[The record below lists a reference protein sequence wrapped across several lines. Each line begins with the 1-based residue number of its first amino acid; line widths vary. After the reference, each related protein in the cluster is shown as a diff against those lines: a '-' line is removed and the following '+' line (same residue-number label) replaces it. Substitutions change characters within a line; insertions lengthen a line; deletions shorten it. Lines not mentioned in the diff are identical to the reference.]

1 MPVPRLLQAAGLRC
15 QHLVE
20 PLGIDPGEPVFS
32 WVPAG
37 DQPVPQTAYR
47 VLVASSLA
55 LLERGEAD
63 LWDSGRVES
72 KAVNG
77 VRYAGVPLTA
87 GRRCWWTA
95 ILWGEDGA
103 GPRGEIATFEVGL
116 GPDDW
121 RGEWIGGEAGVS
133 SPLLRTEFILPGPV
147 LSARAHVCTLGWNE
161 LRLNGEKV
169 GSRIHDPAHTSF
181 DHDPDLVDGSGAP
194 ARIANPRTLFT
205 THDVGSLLREGENA
219 LGIVLGHGWYS
230 AEEDIGP
237 GPLPR
242 KPWGDRPRVLVQLL
256 VETEAGETVVVSNHD
271 WRTAGGP
278 ILYNDYAHGEIYD
291 ARLWPAGWD
300 APGFDAESW
309 GPAATFEPPAGS
321 PRAQL
326 IEPVLVTE
334 SLAPAAS
341 VDKGG
346 GRRIVDFG
354 QNISGWTRIAVSG
367 PAGAEVRLRHTPE
380 VLADGELDDNA
391 NMGAWLPARQTDTY
405 VLSGEGTEVWEPRF
419 TLHGF
424 RHLEVTLSTEE
435 VEVERLEA
443 RVVHSDLASIGEFS
457 CSEPLLEQIH
467 KNVRWSHRASFQGFP
482 QDAAERNERVGWVG
496 DPGWAIEDYLYNFD
510 AVAFWR
516 KWLDDLADAQ
526 LENGT
531 FPVICPI
538 TWRGG
543 IDMAPPD
550 DYEIPDDL
558 DTMVYWPYG
567 TWPDFSA
574 TSYPSIA
581 WQLYR
586 YSGDLT
592 ILEDHF
598 EGMARGVEYLRSIA
612 AGLIV
617 EIGLGD
623 HQEPQPD
630 GTSEVFAQR
639 TPVELTSTAWFYE
652 LARIV
657 GEAAA
662 VLGREQ
668 DRRTYSG
675 LAKEIRT
682 AFNERFFDP
691 EASSYATGSQTSL
704 VLPLWFGIAPDA
716 HRAGVV
722 ATLVRRIREVDDGH
736 LETGTMGTAALQQV
750 LADEGAAE
758 TMLGIATQTTYPSWG
773 DQIRRGAT
781 TVWETW
787 GGDPDFS
794 RNMKLMASVEK
805 FLFRDV
811 AGLTPATP
819 GWERIRV
826 QPRLVGQLAAAAAR
840 VRTPR
845 GEAAVDWRL
854 DDGTLRLRVEVPV
867 SSTAEVWLPGA
878 GEGGP
883 IELAGGVHELSELQ
897 EEK

>member
-1 MPVPRLLQAAGLRC
+1 MQMSRLLRATSLRC

-20 PLGIDPGEPVFS
+20 PLGIDPGEPVLS
-32 WVPAG
+32 WVPAADG
-37 DQPVPQTAYR
+37 PTPQLAYR
-47 VLVASSLA
+47 VLVASSREA
-55 LLERGEAD
+55 LERGEAD

-72 KAVNG
+72 TAING
-77 VRYAGVPLTA
+77 IRYAGAPLSA
-87 GRRCWWTA
+87 GRRCWWTVV
-95 ILWGEDGA
+95 LWGEDGE
-103 GPRGEIATFEVGL
+103 GPRGEIGSFGIGL
-116 GPDDW
+116 GPEDW
-121 RGEWIGGEAGVS
+121 GGSWIGGEAGVS
-133 SPLLRTEFILPGPV
+133 SPLLRTEFNLPGPV
-147 LSARAHVCTLGWNE
+147 ASARAYVCALGWNE

-169 GSRIHDPAHTSF
+169 GTRVHDPAHTSF

-205 THDVGSLLREGENA
+205 THDVGALLREGDNA

-242 KPWGDRPRVLVQLL
+242 KPWGDRPRVLLRLV
-256 VETEAGETVVVSNHD
+256 VETEAGETVVVSDGD
-271 WRTAGGP
+271 WRTAAGP
-278 ILYNDYAHGEIYD
+278 IAYNDYAHGETYD
-291 ARLWPAGWD
+291 ARAWPRGWD
-300 APGFDAESW
+300 APGFDVAAWASV
-309 GPAATFEPPAGS
+309 ATFEPPAGR

-326 IEPVLVTE
+326 LEPVVVTE
-334 SLAPAAS
+334 TLAPVAVVEKEA
-341 VDKGG
+341 
-346 GRRIVDFG
+346 GRRLVDFG

-367 PAGAEVRLRHTPE
+367 PAGAEVTLRHTPE

-391 NMGAWLPARQTDTY
+391 NMGAWLPARQTDVY
-405 VLSGEGTEVWEPRF
+405 VLAGEGTELWEPRF

-424 RHLEVTLSTEE
+424 RHLEVTVSTPE
-435 VEVERLEA
+435 VEVKRLEA

-467 KNVRWSHRASFQGFP
+467 RNVRWTHRASFQGFP

-496 DPGWAIEDYLYNFD
+496 DPGWAIEDYLYNYD
-510 AVAFWR
+510 AIAFWR
-516 KWLDDLADAQ
+516 KWLDDLADVQ
-526 LENGT
+526 LENGA

-538 TWRGG
+538 SWRGG
-543 IDMAPPD
+543 IDMTPPD
-550 DYEIPDDL
+550 DYEVPDDL
-558 DTMVYWPYG
+558 DTMVYWPFG

-586 YSGDLT
+586 YSGDRT

-598 EGMARGVEYLRSIA
+598 EGMKRGVDYLRSIA
-612 AGLIV
+612 SGLIV

-623 HQEPQPD
+623 HQEPQAD

-639 TPVELTSTAWFYE
+639 TPVEVTSTAWFFE

-662 VLGREQ
+662 VLGREE
-668 DRRTYSG
+668 DRRTYAG
-675 LAKEIRT
+675 LAEEIR
-682 AFNERFFDP
+682 AVFNERFFDA
-691 EASSYATGSQTSL
+691 EGAGYSTGSQTSL
-704 VLPLWFGIAPDA
+704 ALPLWFGIVPDER
-716 HRAGVV
+716 RADVV
-722 ATLVRRIREVDDGH
+722 ATLVRRIRDVDDGH

-750 LADEGAAE
+750 LAAEGAAE
-758 TMLGIATQTTYPSWG
+758 TMFGIATQTTYPSWG
-773 DQIRRGAT
+773 EQIARGAT

-811 AGLTPATP
+811 AGLTPASP

-826 QPRLVGQLAAAAAR
+826 RPRLVGQLSAAAAQ

-845 GEAAVDWRL
+845 GEAAVSWRL
-854 DDGTLRLRVEVPV
+854 EDGTLHLRVEVPATG
-867 SSTAEVWLPGA
+867 SAEVWLPGT
-878 GEGGP
+878 GEGSP
-883 IELAGGVHELSELQ
+883 IELEGGVHELTERQ
-897 EEK
+897 EER